1 MNTSVNFGTTPSA
14 PALFNDVRPARQ
26 VGYHASPE
34 TNDVRPAR
42 QVGYPELLSESTN
55 FRIKKIMDD
64 EKLLQDEIKLR
75 KTMCKKYGRFSSL
88 TDGIEY
94 TLIAADIVVGTLAA
108 TIPGVGAM
116 VSSATF
122 SGVGLISGAAKLIQ
136 NKLNNKK
143 MKHDRLSVVALT
155 TLNNLHHKISKAII
169 DGQISHEEFEDIQ
182 NTMNEWKKGPT
193 SPSKQSA
200 LSSETIELLSQQASE
215 KAQNDLLE
223 QLKQIKAKKQP

>member
-1 MNTSVNFGTTPSA
+1 MATSANFGTSPSA
-14 PALFNDVRPARQ
+14 PTLFRGDNFTR
-26 VGYHASPE
+26 
-34 TNDVRPAR
+34 
-42 QVGYPELLSESTN
+42 YPELLSESTN

-64 EKLLQDEIKLR
+64 EKLLQDEIKSR
-75 KTMCKKYGRFSSL
+75 NTMCKKYGRFSSL

-108 TIPGVGAM
+108 TIPGIGSM

-136 NKLNNKK
+136 SKLNDKK
-143 MKHDRLSVVALT
+143 MKHYRLSVVAST

-193 SPSKQSA
+193 SPSKQPV
-200 LSSETIELLSQQASE
+200 LNPETIELLSQQATE

-223 QLKQIKAKKQP
+223 QLKQIKAKNNH

>member
-1 MNTSVNFGTTPSA
+1 MNTSVNIGTSPSA
-14 PALFNDVRPARQ
+14 PTLIRGDNFTK
-26 VGYHASPE
+26 YHLSH
-34 TNDVRPAR
+34 TSDTRS

-64 EKLLQDEIKLR
+64 EKLLQDEIKSR
-75 KTMCKKYGRFSSL
+75 NTMCKKYGRFSAL
-88 TDGIEY
+88 TDGVEY
-94 TLIAADIVVGTLAA
+94 TLILADIVVGTLAA
-108 TIPGVGAM
+108 TIPGIGSM

-136 NKLNNKK
+136 GKLNEKK
-143 MKHDRLSVVALT
+143 LKHYKLSVIAST

-182 NTMNEWKKGPT
+182 NTMNEWKKGLT
-193 SPSKQSA
+193 SPSSQQPA
-200 LSSETIELLSQQASE
+200 LSPETIELLSQQANE

-223 QLKQIKAKKQP
+223 QLKQLRAKKQP